1 MLQLDTAPSASTVQ
15 GPAFRRPI
23 ARVDRPAAVRLPS
36 ARQLRERVS
45 SAQARLDR
53 AELAIHDWLVVY
65 SMAILRVSLGSI
77 FLGFGALKLL
87 GVSPAA
93 NLVEATTHAM
103 FLGLVPGPIAL
114 VGVGLLE
121 CTIGILLM
129 AGRGMRVAMYML
141 AGQLVGILSPVVL
154 LTARLFSGPHNA
166 PTLEGQYVLKDVV
179 LVGAALVIA
188 TTLRGGRL
196 TTAADSAEVET
207 DRSIT
212 SAQRAQHA

>member
-1 MLQLDTAPSASTVQ
+1 MLQLDSAPSVSTTQ
-15 GPAFRRPI
+15 SPAFRRPL
-23 ARVDRPAAVRLPS
+23 ARGQRPSARRLPS
-36 ARQLRERVS
+36 AAQLVERV
-45 SAQARLDR
+45 DR
-53 AELAIHDWLVVY
+53 AEQAIHEWLVVY

-77 FLGFGALKLL
+77 FLGFGALKLFP
-87 GVSPAA
+87 GISPAA

-103 FLGLVPGPIAL
+103 FLGLVPGPVAL

-121 CTIGILLM
+121 CTIGILLI
-129 AGRGMRVAMYML
+129 AGKGMRIAIYML

-196 TTAADSAEVET
+196 TTATDSPDVVET
-207 DRSIT
+207 AGRIGG
-212 SAQRAQHA
+212 AQRSRHA

>member
-1 MLQLDTAPSASTVQ
+1 MLQLDTAPSVSTVQ
-15 GPAFRRPI
+15 SPAFRRPI
-23 ARVDRPAAVRLPS
+23 TRVDRPATVGRPLAS
-36 ARQLRERVS
+36 QLRERLN
-45 SAQARLDR
+45 SAEARLER
-53 AELAIHDWLVVY
+53 AELAIHEWLVLY

-121 CTIGILLM
+121 CTIGILLI
-129 AGRGMRVAMYML
+129 AGKGMRVAMYML

-154 LTARLFSGPHNA
+154 LSTRLFSGSHNA

-179 LVGAALVIA
+179 LVAAAMVIA

-196 TTAADSAEVET
+196 TTAADSADVEME
-207 DRSIT
+207 RSIG
-212 SAQRAQHA
+212 SAQRSQHA